1 MKRVA
6 SRRNSLRLRDERRLG
21 RPNGRP
27 AQPQM
32 AENVF
37 KNIQVLK
44 GIPVDDFLD
53 TMGIMSAAL
62 GFDCAECHMGAGTD
76 AVKWEADTDRKRM
89 ARRMTLMVAAINR
102 TNFGNRQVVTCWTCH
117 RGRDIP
123 GHHADDRHDVWRA
136 HPGSRRDHQTRCLA
150 GRLPTRFSTSI
161 SRRSAA
167 SSGWRRSPAMSRPGR
182 AKAFVDLAAA
192 ARFRFSR
199 RRRISARPLSSLTP
213 ASGGRTPS
221 AASTARAAG
230 CRRRCRSCRNTCLE
244 AASSTAP
251 GSTRSCP
258 FRRKSRRR

>member
-1 MKRVA
+1 MKHVS

-21 RPNGRP
+21 RATGGT

-32 AENVF
+32 AETVF

-123 GHHADDRHDVWRA
+123 VTMPTIDMMYGEP
-136 HPGSRRDHQTRCLA
+136 HPGSRRDHQTR
-150 GRLPTRFSTSI
+150 GRREPSADQILDKYLVALGGVERLSKVTSYVATGHE
-161 SRRSAA
+161 RRLS
-167 SSGWRRSPAMSRPGR
+167 WIW
-182 AKAFVDLAAA
+182 
-192 ARFRFSR
+192 R
-199 RRRISARPLSSLTP
+199 RRRGSDFREGAGSARDHYQV
-213 ASGGRTPS
+213 
-221 AASTARAAG
+221 
-230 CRRRCRSCRNTCLE
+230 
-244 AASSTAP
+244 
-251 GSTRSCP
+251 
-258 FRRKSRRR
+258 